1 MKKKNILNTI
11 GKTPLID
18 LDLKENQGG
27 RLLAKL
33 EYFNPSGSI
42 KDRMAIFMINRAEK
56 SGHLKNGSTIIEAT
70 TGNTGISLAMIAA
83 VKRYKM
89 IAVMPNNMS
98 TERQQLMKA
107 FGARVILTP
116 KEKGPTGAIE
126 RRNEL
131 AKMIKNSWI
140 PGQFENRDNPLAHQ
154 LTTGQELLIQTNG
167 KIDAFVAGIG
177 TGGTLVGIAYALK
190 KENPKIRIVAVEP
203 NESAVIN
210 GDRPGM
216 HNIQGIG
223 EGFIPKIVDLK
234 IIDWTERVSSKN
246 AENMARFLARKN
258 GVLVGISSGANVV
271 AAVRVLNK
279 LGRNK
284 TVVTVLPDRGERYF
298 SQNIF

>member
-1 MKKKNILNTI
+1 
-11 GKTPLID
+11 
-18 LDLKENQGG
+18 
-27 RLLAKL
+27 
-33 EYFNPSGSI
+33 
-42 KDRMAIFMINRAEK
+42 
-56 SGHLKNGSTIIEAT
+56 
-70 TGNTGISLAMIAA
+70 
-83 VKRYKM
+83 
-89 IAVMPNNMS
+89 MPNNMS